1 MAITFHPKAG
11 MVLMCDFS
19 GMIVPEINKKRPIVV
34 ISPNNLVRK
43 GLCTIIPLST
53 TIPDPIEKYHYK
65 LPQNPLKNESET
77 WAKCDLVMSVSI
89 DRLDRIKIGRGTYFV
104 ANVSMDQV
112 REMRKLASYS
122 FGAIIDNQVDSVN
135 IVAFPAKAGL

>member
-1 MAITFHPKAG
+1 
-11 MVLMCDFS
+11 
-19 GMIVPEINKKRPIVV
+19 
-34 ISPNNLVRK
+34 
-43 GLCTIIPLST
+43 
-53 TIPDPIEKYHYK
+53 
-65 LPQNPLKNESET
+65 
-77 WAKCDLVMSVSI
+77 MSVSI